1 MTEESADTGRKTQA
15 AALCAI
21 LVLAG
26 CWVAMLVKTRS
37 WPLISDAVLMR
48 YADFLLHH
56 GMVPY
61 RQIVDVNLPGS
72 YALDNFVA
80 HIFGFSALSWRCF
93 DIALTVGALACFVA
107 LMGRKGWYAG
117 TFAGSLFALIHAADG
132 VAQEA
137 QRDLVMT
144 VLLLAGLSVLF
155 RNGLGPAFLF
165 GLCCGTASTLKPQ
178 AIIFLFAIV
187 LISHPQL
194 IIRVKT
200 FLIAAAGAFL
210 PLTVMGAWLWH
221 QGALLAF
228 FQAAN
233 GLMRYHADMA
243 RHTLVFLLAHAFPGF
258 IIPLLV
264 PAFTLLILNKEWRH
278 TKQQV
283 ALFGIAF
290 GVFSFCLQGKAY
302 PYHRYPLLA
311 FSLFLVA
318 LELRSILTSWVPGTL
333 PRLESACAW
342 FLLGYGALWLGPS
355 STVKALRYDWRSQP
369 SLDQLQADLTQVSA
383 TLRSGSQPEA
393 ALDRSVQ
400 CMDTIAGCITVLNR
414 MQLVQST
421 GFLYD
426 CYFFAP
432 GISSVKEDM
441 RMRFLAQIK
450 LNPPKVFVITDN
462 WCLNLPS
469 GYEKLQQWPVFTQ
482 YLDANYAIV
491 QQRTW
496 SGWNKRTFATWPFGY
511 RVYVRRTA
519 AASPSGNGY

>member
-1 MTEESADTGRKTQA
+1 
-15 AALCAI
+15 
-21 LVLAG
+21 
-26 CWVAMLVKTRS
+26 MLVKTRS
-37 WPLISDAVLMR
+37 WPLISDAVLIR

-56 GMVPY
+56 GMTPY

-72 YALDNFVA
+72 YAVDNFVT
-80 HIFGFSALSWRCF
+80 HVFGFSALAWRSF
-93 DIALTVGALACFVA
+93 DIALMIGALACFIA
-107 LMGRKGWYAG
+107 LTGRSGWCAG

-144 VLLLAGLSVLF
+144 VLLLAGLAVLF
-155 RNGLGPAFLF
+155 RNGLWTAFLF

-178 AIIFLFAIV
+178 AIIFLFAII
-187 LISHPQL
+187 LIGHPGL
-194 IIRVKT
+194 TGRLKFFWV
-200 FLIAAAGAFL
+200 AAAGAFL
-210 PLTVMGAWLWH
+210 PLAVTGLWLWH
-221 QGALLAF
+221 RGALLAF
-228 FQAAN
+228 FHTAN
-233 GLMRYHADMA
+233 GLMRYHAGMA
-243 RHTLVFLLAHAFPGF
+243 RHSLAFLITHAVPGF

-264 PAFTLLILNKEWRH
+264 PAFTLLIIKKDWRC

-283 ALFGIAF
+283 ALFGIVF
-290 GVFSFCLQGKAY
+290 GVVSFCLQGKAY

-311 FSLFLVA
+311 FSLLLIA
-318 LELRSILTSWVPGTL
+318 LELQSILASWEGDTL
-333 PRLESACAW
+333 PHLKSACAW
-342 FLLGYGALWLGPS
+342 FLLGYGALWLGPA
-355 STVKALRYDWRSQP
+355 STAKAIRYDWRSQP
-369 SLDQLQADLTQVSA
+369 SLTQLQADLMQISA
-383 TLRSGSQPEA
+383 TLNSGSQA
-393 ALDRSVQ
+393 GVTLDRSVQ

-462 WCLNLPS
+462 WCLNLPN
-469 GYEKLQQWPVFTQ
+469 GYEKLQQWPAFTQ
-482 YLDANYAIV
+482 YLDTNYAIA

-511 RVYVRRTA
+511 RMYVRRNA
-519 AASPSGNGY
+519 VASRSVSGY